1 MKRSLTSFLFA
12 LTCIASL
19 AIAHEK
25 KVAGPNGGR
34 VLTVIEPH
42 AEFFVTAERQVQITF
57 VDDNLQ
63 PIPPAGQTV
72 IVTAGSRSAPT
83 TLNFVRRGNVLLS
96 DSALPT
102 GNDFPTVV
110 QIKTT
115 PTAKTAVARFNLN
128 MIVCSE
134 CQNAEYACT
143 CDH

>member
-1 MKRSLTSFLFA
+1 MKFPLASLLLLS
-12 LTCIASL
+12 CIASL
-19 AIAHEK
+19 ASADQK
-25 KVAGPNGGR
+25 KIAGPNGGR

-63 PIPPAGQTV
+63 AIPPTEQTV
-72 IVTAGSRSAPT
+72 IVTAGNRSAPV
-83 TLNFVRRGNVLLS
+83 TLNFVRRGNVLVS
-96 DSALPT
+96 DGALPT

-110 QIKTT
+110 QIKAT
-115 PTAKTAVARFNLN
+115 PGAKTTVARFNLN